1 MMCQKEICSESS
13 VRLLEEVMR
22 ENYIAGLS
30 SPEMIPSDRVVRPEM
45 VVYAVRVDL
54 GWGYDI
60 ASAGAAW

>member
-30 SPEMIPSDRVVRPEM
+30 SPEMIPSDRGST
-45 VVYAVRVDL
+45 A
-54 GWGYDI
+54 
-60 ASAGAAW
+60 